1 MASVEECDSAVSE
14 LAARLEEVDPQLR
27 SRYAASRTFRCRVS
41 DLSVA
46 FVGRLSEDGQ
56 LVVRRVDAQHRGDE
70 QVTLT
75 VSSDDLVAL
84 AEGRLAVPTA
94 YATGRLKV
102 DANVLDLLRLRSLL

>member
-1 MASVEECDSAVSE
+1 MASVEECDRAVSE
-14 LAARLEEVDPQLR
+14 LAARLGEVDPQLR
-27 SRYAASRTFRCRVS
+27 TRYAAAPTFRCRVS
-41 DLSVA
+41 DLKVA
-46 FVGRLSEDGQ
+46 FVGRLSEDGE

-84 AEGRLAVPTA
+84 AEGRLAVPAA